1 MKFESTAFSN
11 QLVDLD
17 DNEFIGCRF
26 EKCNLI
32 YRGGK
37 PPSLVN
43 CSFDKFRISFE
54 YAAADTLSFM
64 TALYHGG
71 FKSVIEATFNN
82 IRSDPKKRDW
92 TIH

>member
-1 MKFESTAFSN
+1 MKSESTTFSN
-11 QLVDLD
+11 QPVDLD
-17 DNEFIGCRF
+17 DNEFISCRF
-26 EKCNLI
+26 EKCNLV

-43 CSFDKFRISFE
+43 CSFGEFRISFE
-54 YAAADTLSFM
+54 GAAADTLSFI

-71 FKSVIEATFNN
+71 FKAVIEATFDN
-82 IRSDPKKRDW
+82 IRSDPRKRDW